1 MNRLKIKNSLL
12 LAILFAFTI
21 ISCQKEDALDT
32 SADVEDVTDFL
43 KMASSADAADSPA
56 VRKKCRDITQ
66 IDISTVRT
74 EITAY
79 IAANYAG
86 STIDK
91 AGVDSLGNFFIKIV
105 KADGSH
111 IGLLFD
117 ANGNFVKELLRGH
130 KNRKGTEIAAVD
142 LPANASAYITAN
154 YATASIHK
162 AIKMEDSTYKVI
174 LVLADGSYLGLG
186 FDVNGNFVST
196 VTVKDKHGRKKR
208 RK

>member
-1 MNRLKIKNSLL
+1 MNRPQIKNTLL

-43 KMASSADAADSPA
+43 KMGASADATDSPA

-66 IDISTVRT
+66 IDIATVRS

-79 IAANYAG
+79 INTNYAG
-86 STIDK
+86 ASIEK

-130 KNRKGTEIAAVD
+130 KHRKGTEIAVAD

-174 LVLADGSYLGLG
+174 LVLADGTYQGLA
-186 FDVNGNFVST
+186 FDANGNFVST

-208 RK
+208 KK

>member
-1 MNRLKIKNSLL
+1 MNRSQIKNTLL

-32 SADVEDVTDFL
+32 STDVEDVTDFL
-43 KMASSADAADSPA
+43 KMGASADAADSPA

-66 IDISTVRT
+66 IDVATVRA

-86 STIDK
+86 TTIDK
-91 AGVDSLGNFFIKIV
+91 AGVDSLGNYFIKIV

-117 ANGNFVKELLRGH
+117 ANGNFVKELLRGNKH
-130 KNRKGTEIAAVD
+130 RKGTEIAAAD

-162 AIKMEDSTYKVI
+162 AIKMDDSTYKVI

>member
-1 MNRLKIKNSLL
+1 MNRPQIKNTLL

-43 KMASSADAADSPA
+43 KMGASADATDSPA

-66 IDISTVRT
+66 IDIATVRS

-79 IAANYAG
+79 INTNYAG
-86 STIDK
+86 ASIEK

-130 KNRKGTEIAAVD
+130 KHRKGTEIAVAD

-162 AIKMEDSTYKVI
+162 ATKMEDSTYKVI
-174 LVLADGSYLGLG
+174 LVLADGTYQGLA
-186 FDVNGNFVST
+186 FDANGNFVST

>member
-1 MNRLKIKNSLL
+1 MNRPQIKNTLL

-43 KMASSADAADSPA
+43 KMGASADATDSPA

-66 IDISTVRT
+66 IDVASVRS
-74 EITAY
+74 EITSY
-79 IAANYAG
+79 INTNYAG
-86 STIDK
+86 ASIEK

-130 KNRKGTEIAAVD
+130 KHRRGTEIAVAD

-174 LVLADGSYLGLG
+174 LVLADGTYQGLA
-186 FDVNGNFVST
+186 FDANGNFVST